1 MGKVLIEVSCLYI
14 GLLTICSHKFHDLQ
28 ELDALYTR
36 RRIKLKSI
44 IDSVQ
49 HKQSL
54 RADGENT
61 PGSIG
66 LGKAS
71 QLISNNSLLKKRI
84 E

>member
-14 GLLTICSHKFHDLQ
+14 DLLTICSHEFHDLQ
-28 ELDALYTR
+28 EFDALYTC

-44 IDSVQ
+44 IDSV
-49 HKQSL
+49 HHGQSL
-54 RADGENT
+54 RTGVENT
-61 PGSIG
+61 LGSIG

-71 QLISNNSLLKKRI
+71 QLISNKSLLNKRI